1 MLNKRGAELPIT
13 TIIIV
18 ILAILVLV
26 IVAASFTGGM
36 KSMFD
41 KIKELF
47 GIYTATNKEAARQIC
62 DNWCSAGRY
71 KTWCTDKIK
80 VEGADTD
87 CKTLGATCTTDK
99 GEKLHDSC
107 ANYK

>member
-36 KSMFD
+36 KTMFE
-41 KIKELF
+41 KIKSFLGVYSAADE
-47 GIYTATNKEAARQIC
+47 EAARQMC
-62 DNWCSAGRY
+62 D
-71 KTWCTDKIK
+71 TWCTTERYWSWNNHKFGNLGDKTCI
-80 VEGADTD
+80 E
-87 CKTLGATCTTDK
+87 LGS
-99 GEKLHDSC
+99 EC
-107 ANYK
+107 AKAEAAKK